1 MSQSSEKRQKARMAY
16 LRPGDVK
23 IPDVR
28 VTSQWDPDL
37 LKMFSESIRADGIQA
52 PLIVVWDGTSHWL
65 VDGLHRLEEAKLGNL
80 ERIPCAVLDGDL
92 KDVMLRNL
100 YLNRLHGKTPATE
113 MAEVLGEL
121 QDVHGMNPAQIAE
134 ETGLREEYIEKYL
147 KIHSAE
153 PEVLQFLD
161 QEKIGVGHAA
171 EIARVRD
178 RDMQLRL
185 LAEVVMYDI
194 KVQDT
199 KEIVDRTL
207 EILSERARQKSMQQK
222 PLPKPVPTAKCACCE
237 QEHQLEKIKYIPM
250 CRACFGES
258 YSHILK
264 LRQQGWQPVTP
275 AERAAERMLQPGSE
289 PGSAPVEPAG
299 GVKPEGGPPLEKMPT
314 DRPTS

>member
-1 MSQSSEKRQKARMAY
+1 MSTSSDKQQKARMAY
-16 LRPGDVK
+16 LRPGEVR

-28 VTSQWDPDL
+28 VTSQWDPEL
-37 LKMFSESIRADGIQA
+37 LKMFSDSIRADGIQA
-52 PLIVVWDGTSHWL
+52 PLIVVWDGTHHWL

-92 KDVMLRNL
+92 KTVMLRNL

-121 QDVHGMNPAQIAE
+121 QDTHGMNPAQIAK
-134 ETGLREEYIEKYL
+134 ETGLREEYIDKYL
-147 KIHSAE
+147 RIHRAE

-171 EIARVRD
+171 EIARVED
-178 RDMQLRL
+178 RDVQLRL

-222 PLPKPVPTAKCACCE
+222 PLAKPVPTAKCALCE
-237 QEHQLEKIKYIPM
+237 QEHQLERIKYIPM

-264 LRQQGWQPVTP
+264 MRQTGWQPVTP
-275 AERAAERMLQPGSE
+275 AERAAERITQPGPE
-289 PGSAPVEPAG
+289 PGSQPAENVSHDTAG
-299 GVKPEGGPPLEKMPT
+299 GGPPHEKMPT